1 MEREKPREPPQ
12 AGDIRLDPFEVL
24 RSEQPLS
31 GEEKAL
37 LRRGYDLFEFYR
49 RNLLE
54 EHGEMRRARALRQ
67 KKQQDRSRTSPASNT
82 LGSCIDNAV
91 ADQID
96 NRPEALMIPEREE
109 TAQSAEEMTDVV
121 SFVLYQAKFDETY
134 AALMEDAAVTG
145 TGVAQVFWDDDLDG
159 GEGMASV
166 MAWHPEDFIP
176 TRCTKTFSL
185 GAAVLRRHARAW
197 HGWSST
203 IPTRAALCSRIR
215 RRGRRK
221 RTTPCWRRRK
231 GTR

>member
-31 GEEKAL
+31 SEEKAL

-49 RNLLE
+49 RHLLE

-134 AALMEDAAVTG
+134 ATLMEDAAVTG

-159 GEGMASV
+159 G
-166 MAWHPEDFIP
+166 
-176 TRCTKTFSL
+176 
-185 GAAVLRRHARAW
+185 
-197 HGWSST
+197 
-203 IPTRAALCSRIR
+203 
-215 RRGRRK
+215 
-221 RTTPCWRRRK
+221 
-231 GTR
+231 